1 MSLSKNEIECFVDTA
16 IDDTIFEIF
25 KNQFSSM
32 KEIEYAVDYLKEKIQ
47 DMDPEDFE
55 DSVS

>member
-16 IDDTIFEIF
+16 FDEAILEIF
-25 KNQFSSM
+25 KNQFYSF

-47 DMDPEDFE
+47 ELDPEDFE
-55 DSVS
+55 DSVL

>member
-1 MSLSKNEIECFVDTA
+1 MSFSKNEIECFVDTA
-16 IDDTIFEIF
+16 IDEAIFEIF

-47 DMDPEDFE
+47 DVDPEDFE
-55 DSVS
+55 DSIS

>member
-1 MSLSKNEIECFVDTA
+1 MSLSKNEIECFVDAA
-16 IDDTIFEIF
+16 IDDAILEIF
-25 KNQFSSM
+25 KNQFYSF

-55 DSVS
+55 DSVG